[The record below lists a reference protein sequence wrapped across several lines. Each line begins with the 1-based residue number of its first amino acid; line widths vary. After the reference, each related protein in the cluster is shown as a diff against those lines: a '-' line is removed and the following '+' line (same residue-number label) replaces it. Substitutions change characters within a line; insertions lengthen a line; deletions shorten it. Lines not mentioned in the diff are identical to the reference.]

1 MMNTM
6 TDFVTLNCRRLAVAW
21 GYPDDLQPHWRLGY
35 CQGDG
40 VCYYGRITSSEI
52 PRLVEGMKARGRL
65 DERTASVLNRL
76 AATERLD
83 ITLRHTGRYTHSGCT
98 DIITDDVPGYA
109 RNLQVRFETVL
120 REDFDSLCDEAE
132 SEGYSLLDARW
143 PYPYFQG
150 DDRKASLLCRRTGH
164 LTVQAEI
171 TGYDDAEMFFI
182 DDELAYNCL
191 ILPAL
196 EQDVRFPQVRFSV
209 TVTETGEELASRYC
223 DMFFRSAEPLR
234 RAFFGIRHEV
244 KALFAEARHS
254 LEERRQIYHD
264 IRLAV

>member
-1 MMNTM
+1 MNTM
-6 TDFVTLNCRRLAVAW
+6 TDLVTLNCRRLAVAW

-40 VCYYGRITSSEI
+40 VCYYGRITPSEI

-109 RNLQVRFETVL
+109 RDLQVRFETVL

-143 PYPYFQG
+143 PYPY
-150 DDRKASLLCRRTGH
+150 
-164 LTVQAEI
+164 
-171 TGYDDAEMFFI
+171 
-182 DDELAYNCL
+182 
-191 ILPAL
+191 
-196 EQDVRFPQVRFSV
+196 
-209 TVTETGEELASRYC
+209 
-223 DMFFRSAEPLR
+223 
-234 RAFFGIRHEV
+234 
-244 KALFAEARHS
+244 
-254 LEERRQIYHD
+254 
-264 IRLAV
+264 

>member
-1 MMNTM
+1 MNTM
-6 TDFVTLNCRRLAVAW
+6 TDLVTLNCRRLAVEW
-21 GYPDDLQPHWRLGY
+21 GYPDDLQPHWSLRY
-35 CQGDG
+35 FQGDG
-40 VCYYGRITSSEI
+40 VCYCGRITPSEI

-65 DERTASVLNRL
+65 DERAARVLNRL

-98 DIITDDVPGYA
+98 DIITDDVPGYV
-109 RNLQVRFETVL
+109 RDLQARFETAL

-150 DDRKASLLCRRTGH
+150 DDRKVPLFRRCTGH
-164 LTVQAEI
+164 LTVQAEV
-171 TGYDDAEMFFI
+171 TGYDAAEMFLA
-182 DDELAYNCL
+182 DDELAYECV

-196 EQDVRFPQVRFSV
+196 EQDVRFPQVKLSV

-234 RAFFGIRHEV
+234 RAFSGIRHEL
-244 KALFAEARHS
+244 KELFAEARHS

>member
-1 MMNTM
+1 MNTM
-6 TDFVTLNCRRLAVAW
+6 TDLVTLNCRRLAVAW
-21 GYPDDLQPHWRLGY
+21 GYPDDLRPHWRLGY

-40 VCYYGRITSSEI
+40 VCYCGRITPSEI

-65 DERTASVLNRL
+65 DESAARVLNRL

-98 DIITDDVPGYA
+98 DIVTDDVPGFA
-109 RNLQVRFETVL
+109 ESLQARFENVL

-150 DDRKASLLCRRTGH
+150 ENRKVPLFCRRTGH
-164 LTVQAEI
+164 LTVQAEVM
-171 TGYDDAEMFFI
+171 GYDDAEMFLA
-182 DDELAYNCL
+182 DDELAYECV

-196 EQDVRFPQVRFSV
+196 EQDMRFPQVKLSV

-223 DMFFRSAEPLR
+223 DLFFRSAEPLR
-234 RAFFGIRHEV
+234 RAFSGIRLEL
-244 KALFAEARHS
+244 KELFAEARHS
-254 LEERRQIYHD
+254 SGERRQIYHE

>member
-1 MMNTM
+1 MNTIA
-6 TDFVTLNCRRLAVAW
+6 DLVTLNCRRLAVEW
-21 GYPDDLQPHWRLGY
+21 GYPDDLQPHWSLRY

-40 VCYYGRITSSEI
+40 VCYCGRITPSEI

-65 DERTASVLNRL
+65 DERAARVLNRL
-76 AATERLD
+76 AATERPD

-109 RNLQVRFETVL
+109 RNLQARFETAL
-120 REDFDSLCDEAE
+120 REDFASLCDEAE

-150 DDRKASLLCRRTGH
+150 DDNRKVPLFRRCTGH
-164 LTVQAEI
+164 LTVQAEV

-196 EQDVRFPQVRFSV
+196 EQDVRFPQVKLSV

-223 DMFFRSAEPLR
+223 DIFFRSSEPLR
-234 RAFFGIRHEV
+234 RAFSGIRHEL
-244 KALFAEARHS
+244 KELFAEARHS
-254 LEERRQIYHD
+254 MGERRQIYHD